1 MFHARDLNL
10 VMGPRDRG
18 DAIRFRITLDG
29 RPVGDARGTDVDA
42 DGRGTVRDQNAYQ
55 LIRQPGRI
63 TDRLFEIE
71 FLEAGAEAYCFTFG

>member
-1 MFHARDLNL
+1 
-10 VMGPRDRG
+10 MGPRAPG
-18 DAIRFRITLDG
+18 AEIPFLVTLDG

-42 DGRGTVRDQNAYQ
+42 EGPGTVRDQNAYQ

-71 FLEAGAEAYCFTFG
+71 FLEVAVEAYCFTFG